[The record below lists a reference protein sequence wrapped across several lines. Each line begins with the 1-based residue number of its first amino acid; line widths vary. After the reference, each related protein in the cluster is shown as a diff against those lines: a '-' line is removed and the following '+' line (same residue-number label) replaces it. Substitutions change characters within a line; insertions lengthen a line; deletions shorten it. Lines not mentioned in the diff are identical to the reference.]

1 MKRRRFWKSLTAG
14 ILATVLVGMLAV
26 SVPSEVRAASSDE
39 IRSQL
44 DAMESEKA
52 TIQAQL
58 AVLEQQR
65 LDNLNEIE
73 DAVTQKNNI
82 DRQIV
87 LLVQEIDNINRQISA
102 YNVLIADKQDELDE
116 AEARLERLREQNRER
131 IRTMEEEGT
140 LTIWSV
146 LFKANSFA
154 DLLDRMSMIEEI
166 AEADHRRLEEM
177 RQAADEVN
185 LAKQELAAR
194 KEELESTRAEL
205 NASQTELDARKLE
218 SEELLQELLSRGEE
232 YQALLESGK
241 DEMNAL
247 LEEIAR
253 QEAAYNEAKQA
264 EYEQWLATSKPPET
278 TEPEETKPEETKP
291 EETEPEQPEDPTED
305 DPQDTPSSEGWV
317 IPCSY
322 VYVSSPFSTG
332 RQHPILGYVRPH
344 NGIDLAA
351 YQGNPVY
358 ATKSGTVTTASVG
371 DEPGNYVVIN
381 HHDGFSSVYMHMSY
395 YVVSAGE
402 QVRAGQVIGYVGSTG
417 LSEGPHLHFGI
428 MLNGTYVNPADY
440 MNF

>member
-1 MKRRRFWKSLTAG
+1 M
-14 ILATVLVGMLAV
+14 
-26 SVPSEVRAASSDE
+26 
-39 IRSQL
+39 
-44 DAMESEKA
+44 
-52 TIQAQL
+52 
-58 AVLEQQR
+58 
-65 LDNLNEIE
+65 
-73 DAVTQKNNI
+73 
-82 DRQIV
+82 
-87 LLVQEIDNINRQISA
+87 
-102 YNVLIADKQDELDE
+102 
-116 AEARLERLREQNRER
+116 
-131 IRTMEEEGT
+131 
-140 LTIWSV
+140 

-205 NASQTELDARKLE
+205 NASQTELDARQLE

-291 EETEPEQPEDPTED
+291 EQPEDPPED

>member
-1 MKRRRFWKSLTAG
+1 MKSRHLWKSLTAG
-14 ILATVLVGMLAV
+14 VLAAVLVGMLAV

-52 TIQAQL
+52 AIQAQL
-58 AVLEQQR
+58 AALEQQR
-65 LDNLNEIE
+65 LDNLTEIE

-205 NASQTELDARKLE
+205 NASQTELDARQLE
-218 SEELLQELLSRGEE
+218 SEELLQELLSRGEA

-247 LEEIAR
+247 LAEIAR
-253 QEAAYNEAKQA
+253 QEEAYNQAKQA

-291 EETEPEQPEDPTED
+291 EQPEDPPED

-440 MNF
+440 MPF